1 MKTAKLKYGNRGHSQ
16 SCLLEETQCCFITSH
31 NHGFTVQTSQG
42 LGKDWC
48 ILFTN
53 QNDQSNEG
61 IIHDFKPFFSVQFH
75 PEHSVGP
82 SDTENVFQIFLD
94 VVQSYKSTSGVI
106 ILLHPVSGFAF
117 NVASVNLGFYFK
129 EIQAIKAMKE
139 ENIYTIL
146 NNPNF
151 DIARTSKGLSDTF
164 YSLSITPT
172 DIEQVIQIT
181 GPEVILLNFGEQTAL
196 NCGIQLHELGILQK
210 YSSVLFSATFPETDR
225 ISGFVEDRE
234 ELISLVTSL
243 LTNSSQLLIDK
254 SLKD

>member
-1 MKTAKLKYGNRGHSQ
+1 M
-16 SCLLEETQCCFITSH
+16 
-31 NHGFTVQTSQG
+31 
-42 LGKDWC
+42 
-48 ILFTN
+48 
-53 QNDQSNEG
+53 
-61 IIHDFKPFFSVQFH
+61 
-75 PEHSVGP
+75 
-82 SDTENVFQIFLD
+82 
-94 VVQSYKSTSGVI
+94 KSTKPINIKSYLIEQLTKHLSDANAPLQAFCHRVKI
-106 ILLHPVSGFAF
+106 ILIL
-117 NVASVNLGFYFK
+117 